1 MIGSF
6 IGGIFIGL
14 VGLQAFV
21 LVGPGLASMSMFI
34 SDELPRNFM
43 FAVIGFAISFVV
55 AFAAAFILGKDRK
68 TEETEKEAEQGVFAE
83 KLGADETFKSP
94 VIGQMISL
102 SDVEDDIFSSKVM
115 GEGIAIIPSK
125 GELYAPVDGEISLL
139 FETNHAL
146 GMKTANGVEVLF
158 HIGIDTVH

>member
-43 FAVIGFAISFVV
+43 FAVIGFGISFAV
-55 AFAAAFILGKDRK
+55 AFAAAFIFGKDRK
-68 TEETEKEAEQGVFAE
+68 IEEKKKQSQV
-83 KLGADETFKSP
+83 L
-94 VIGQMISL
+94 SL
-102 SDVEDDIFSSKVM
+102 
-115 GEGIAIIPSK
+115 
-125 GELYAPVDGEISLL
+125 
-139 FETNHAL
+139 
-146 GMKTANGVEVLF
+146 
-158 HIGIDTVH
+158 